1 MEEAREKMQVLIS
14 SFSDRQLN
22 RYEMF
27 KRSCFPKSTIKRLM
41 QNVSTG
47 ASISQNVVIA
57 MAGISKVFVGEVVE
71 EALDYKASRGDSG
84 PLLPLHLREAV
95 RRLKRRGGGNDGNAK
110 VAPLNPQTKKRRRF

>member
-1 MEEAREKMQVLIS
+1 MVKWGERPNKEYLQLEKP
-14 SFSDRQLN
+14 FP
-22 RYEMF
+22 
-27 KRSCFPKSTIKRLM
+27 RS
-41 QNVSTG
+41 
-47 ASISQNVVIA
+47 
-57 MAGISKVFVGEVVE
+57 GEVVE